1 MWWSINNTGD
11 LKALMS
17 DANTPSLLQGKTLG
31 VYCRLCVIHIKVLT
45 EPLFYAII
53 QQLPT
58 IHGER
63 HISVAQTVNLIT
75 SHTALL
81 SPGEAS
87 HDPLPAHQTWAK
99 PKHMWWFVPNLHLLT
114 TSVTHMYLS
123 YTTWLLWLWQLERF
137 SGHFVVHARHT
148 NTELVPVDCLP

>member
-17 DANTPSLLQGKTLG
+17 DANTPSLLEGKTLG

-63 HISVAQTVNLIT
+63 HTSVAQTVNLIT

-99 PKHMWWFVPNLHLLT
+99 PKHM
-114 TSVTHMYLS
+114 
-123 YTTWLLWLWQLERF
+123 
-137 SGHFVVHARHT
+137 
-148 NTELVPVDCLP
+148 